1 MRDNIFGPLAWEA
14 EIRNFKQ
21 KKLKYQDACVCSI
34 KVYKTTRSSNQT
46 NTCVE
51 KAARHYYNKIYPGRF
66 LIDVEPLD
74 SHTFDR
80 HSEDPEDNNIYY
92 HVNFQAKLGT
102 CNSQPSLFFCWT
114 TRERWTQKSKHLH
127 WAKPVRWPWK
137 LWLLY
142 GPNSSSQQFCWLYS
156 S

>member
-1 MRDNIFGPLAWEA
+1 LAWEA

-21 KKLKYQDACVCSI
+21 KLKYQDACVCSI

-92 HVNFQAKLGT
+92 HINFQAKLGT
-102 CNSQPSLFFCWT
+102 CNSQPSLFFAELQGKDEP
-114 TRERWTQKSKHLH
+114 ERVNICTELNRSGDLENCDFCTGLTHPANNFVGCIHPSK
-127 WAKPVRWPWK
+127 WNK
-137 LWLLY
+137 
-142 GPNSSSQQFCWLYS
+142 
-156 S
+156 